1 MLQTTG
7 PTVGETAVVVLVA
20 RVLDNGALVAGSGGG
35 GGQLSMEG
43 MVV

>member
-1 MLQTTG
+1 MLQITG

-35 GGQLSMEG
+35 QLSMEG

>member
-20 RVLDNGALVAGSGGG
+20 RVLDDGTLVAGSGA
-35 GGQLSMEG
+35 GGQSSMEG

>member
-20 RVLDNGALVAGSGGG
+20 RVVDNGALVAAGGG